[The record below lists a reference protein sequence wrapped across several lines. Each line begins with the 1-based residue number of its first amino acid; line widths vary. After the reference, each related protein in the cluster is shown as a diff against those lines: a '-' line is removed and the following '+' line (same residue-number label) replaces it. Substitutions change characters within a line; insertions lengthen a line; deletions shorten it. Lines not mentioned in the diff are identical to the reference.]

1 MDMDIAH
8 TFLPDYLV
16 HALLDALRRDL
27 RREEAERTCAPPG
40 SDDAYL
46 HGLNVRLDIELLQYL
61 KPRTGARSSYRP
73 GKRQRPGMAASNDE
87 SNASLEFADD

>member
-1 MDMDIAH
+1 MDIAH
-8 TFLPDYLV
+8 TSLPDYLV
-16 HALLDALRRDL
+16 HALLEALRRDL

-46 HGLNVRLDIELLQYL
+46 HGLNVRFNIQILQYF

-73 GKRQRPGMAASNDE
+73 GKRPHHDKAASNEE
-87 SNASLEFADD
+87 SNARLEFADD